1 MFKKIRLERILFM
14 LLFFAIATGWGSR
27 NATTMEYRS
36 AKTAARSE
44 RDLNRA
50 EEFALKA
57 LDMKEHA
64 NDASVAFFLATEVY
78 KPKKM
83 WKEMNE
89 MLDLALKINPDQKLK
104 GFSALKSRKKEV
116 VKDAIEMYKEELWV
130 NIFNS
135 GFSKYD
141 RGKFELAL
149 EDFIL
154 ASTILNKIENYL
166 AIADIYLIINNPDK
180 AIENLNIAS
189 KMDPNNYDVSISL
202 ANHYYSQSNF
212 EEAMNFYNKALNGT
226 TDAEKKNNVL
236 RMMLELSFDLK
247 DYEKAIEIKEE
258 IEMAFQDDA
267 DFMYNVGALYQNLA
281 RNLYYEAIDKFNEH
295 RNSSGSNDELVEIYH
310 IFTDSLDAAEEA
322 IESFEITESIS
333 SEYITNQVSDLEELV
348 GYIEI
353 NIELIEDKAYEEGF
367 DYLLF
372 D

>member
-1 MFKKIRLERILFM
+1 MFKKIRLNRILFM
-14 LLFFAIATGWGSR
+14 LLLFAIATGWGSR

-78 KPKKM
+78 KPQKM

-226 TDAEKKNNVL
+226 TDTEKKNNVL

-295 RNSSGSNDELVEIYH
+295 RNSYGSNDELVEIYH
-310 IFTDSLDAAEEA
+310 IFADSLDAAEEA